1 MKIEVKSHADFKRV
15 LQGKNVL
22 LETLTLVNNAVGNR
36 LKVGDI
42 RYINIANSVGVYL
55 KFEEDTSNT
64 RGSFLDYGKAT
75 EWIFNED
82 VVANKLYGY
91 SYRLINKEERWKLK

>member
-22 LETLTLVNNAVGNR
+22 VKILTLTNNARGNR

-91 SYRLINKEERWKLK
+91 SYRLINKEER